1 MRIHKFITY
10 FVKLLLS
17 TRCRGASLL
26 YMAAEEMFTSLDKGT
41 QPFVVCDG

>member
-1 MRIHKFITY
+1 MRIHEFITY

-26 YMAAEEMFTSLDKGT
+26 YMAAEDVWEKSCSYRPWG
-41 QPFVVCDG
+41 V